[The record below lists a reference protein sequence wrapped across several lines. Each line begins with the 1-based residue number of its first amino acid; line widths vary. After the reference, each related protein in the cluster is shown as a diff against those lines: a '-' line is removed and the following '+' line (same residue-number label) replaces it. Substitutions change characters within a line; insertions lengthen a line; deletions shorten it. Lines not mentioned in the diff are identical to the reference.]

1 VNKGLLPGTKKEMRP
16 SAAMATQT
24 TYTILVEIIKNVE
37 NAEIR
42 AETWTGEFMTKLLEY
57 MICSDVTTGNMGG
70 AFGHALTLLDDAK
83 EFDVVWGS
91 ICKFVEQLMSTSP
104 VMISEADVVSI
115 FDKWTHV
122 VHSMVRNFK
131 DEKTEIA
138 GIFSSKVREV
148 AVAAMETILKTDG
161 FFVDGM
167 AFLATLL
174 QDHSFTSSTLSEDCI
189 EYVKVLIT
197 PDRAVKLLQSPS
209 SEKYIAVLIVLWT
222 LCGRRYYPMTW
233 DLVVQVAIPE
243 SGKIGV
249 DDPES
254 LFSRLLH
261 ALESPKPG
269 WRREDFVLDKEIQM
283 NLVREMATTL
293 KASDDEK
300 TENVLRSLVNLR
312 GILVSKDTATGLLI
326 LAVLHS
332 NNWTKILSDV
342 FRMEDNLGLALALL
356 DTKFLSSVDVDV
368 DVNDPLSNW
377 NIKSFLEQI
386 YTYHLRAL

>member
-1 VNKGLLPGTKKEMRP
+1 
-16 SAAMATQT
+16 MATQT

-37 NAEIR
+37 NAETR
-42 AETWTGEFMTKLLEY
+42 SETWKGEFMTKLLEY
-57 MICSDVTTGNMGG
+57 MISSDATTGNMGG

-104 VMISEADVVSI
+104 VMISEVDVVSI
-115 FDKWTHV
+115 FEKWTHV

-269 WRREDFVLDKEIQM
+269 LRREDFVLDKEIQM

-293 KASDDEK
+293 KVSDDEK

-312 GILVSKDTATGLLI
+312 GILVSKETATGLLI

-368 DVNDPLSNW
+368 DVNDPLGNW